1 MSIFSYGFNHTAVLR
16 RCTGTDSDGDVQYGE
31 PERIRCCFVYRRRET
46 VDKNGNK
53 TVSEATLYTDTEIQP
68 PDRIEF
74 EGRIW
79 TAVSVTPACGLS
91 GKVDHWEV
99 RL

>member
-16 RCTGTDSDGDVQYGE
+16 RCTGTNSDGDVLYGK
-31 PERIRCCFVYRRRET
+31 PEQIRCCFVYKRREI

-53 TVSEATLYTDTEIQP
+53 AVSEAILFTDTEIQP
-68 PDRIEF
+68 LDSIEF

-79 TAVSVTPACGLS
+79 TAILATAACGLS